1 MKKQLLVIEA
11 QGATRQSLSLT
22 CFTAAPPVLCK
33 TPELRSLRILSIL
46 CLFLS
51 LLFNFL
57 KGEKDAVSLTPT
69 CVPVPVTEPCVH
81 FKSIPSFSLKSMS
94 NRLSASDAGPWG
106 ALIREL

>member
-33 TPELRSLRILSIL
+33 LLSSDHFALSIL
-46 CLFLS
+46 CLSLS